1 MISYIKRGGCSVNF
15 LQKLDFM
22 MERFSLNKRTLSQ
35 NSGIPYTTI
44 DGWYKKGYEGMKIPT
59 LRALSDY
66 FNTVLEYWV
75 LDDVTDPNYWKANG
89 FVVNTEEMEHVQ
101 KYRLLDGYGKEA
113 VDSILEVEHRRCVA
127 AAKREH
133 EHARLQTEESMELSD
148 EEIVQ
153 RGAQLTR
160 EQLEREKKQDVSASY
175 APASA
180 VG

>member
-1 MISYIKRGGCSVNF
+1 MDF

-35 NSGIPYTTI
+35 KSGIPYTTI

-66 FNTVLEYWV
+66 FNTIVDYWIS
-75 LDDVTDPNYWKANG
+75 DDVTDPNYWKANG
-89 FVVNTEEMEHVQ
+89 FIVNTEEMEYVQ
-101 KYRLLDGYGKEA
+101 KYRLLDNYGKEA
-113 VDSILEVEHRRCVA
+113 VDSILDVEHRRCAA
-127 AAKREH
+127 AAKGERER
-133 EHARLQTEESMELSD
+133 ARLQTEESLELSD
-148 EEIVQ
+148 EELIQ
-153 RGAQLTR
+153 RSAQFTR
-160 EQLEREKKQDVSASY
+160 EQLEREKKRDASASY